1 MKVGLLLLATIVC
14 AEIGIMLLFSW
25 LDLESSLSPITL
37 AFADALLL
45 SLTIALPLY
54 YGVVRPLK
62 ETIVTSQAKLNM
74 LASAVENAG
83 DAIIIT
89 NRQGVIEYVNQA
101 FLNMSGYNHTDVMGR
116 HVASIEAFMTEN
128 EWKQSFLQ
136 SIRRLGIWKGEQWEE
151 KKNGEKYLAE
161 ITITPI
167 HLTKSE
173 KITHFVTIKQDNTK
187 RHELEAQLRQ
197 AQKMEAVGTL
207 VGGIAHD
214 FNNMLSGLTG
224 QIYLAKSKVKDNEEV
239 YERLS
244 KMELLTFRAADMI
257 SQLLTFARKGVIN
270 KTDLVLNSFIKE
282 AAKLAQVG
290 LPENIRFHCNI
301 TDEYMVVRADA
312 TQWQQVIMNLINNA
326 HDAVSDVRD
335 ANISLALTTPQN
347 PNLDSFKP
355 SAHKYAELCIS
366 DNGCGIK
373 KENLDKILEPFF
385 TTKEV
390 GKGTG
395 LGLAMVHGVV
405 ESHHG
410 FMNIDSKEGHGT
422 TFRIFLPLVESQ
434 HNETSESEIIHK
446 GHGES
451 ILLVDDDLMVREA
464 GCEVLERLGYQVFIA
479 EDGAKAIQIC
489 HKYSNQISLII
500 MDIVM
505 PGIQGGEA
513 AVSIKKSYPNLPIIL
528 VTGYDKENVIS
539 DDVRSLAD
547 VIMSKPYSTER
558 LSTLINKTLV
568 SVNVEDKQ

>member
-1 MKVGLLLLATIVC
+1 MLLLTMIVC

-25 LDLESSLSPITL
+25 LDIENSLSPLAL
-37 AFADALLL
+37 AFTDALLL
-45 SLTIALPLY
+45 SLIIAFPLY
-54 YGVVRPLK
+54 YWVVRPLK
-62 ETIVTSQAKLNM
+62 STIITSQEKLNM

-83 DAIIIT
+83 EAIIIT
-89 NRQGVIEYVNQA
+89 NRKGVVEYVNQA
-101 FLNMSGYNHTDVMGR
+101 FLDMSGYNNIDIIAK
-116 HVASIEAFMTEN
+116 HVASIEVFMAEK

-136 SIRRLGIWKGEQWEE
+136 SIRRFGVWKAEQWEE
-151 KKNGEKYLAE
+151 RKNGEKYLAE
-161 ITITPI
+161 ITVTPI
-167 HLTKSE
+167 HLTKAE

-187 RHELEAQLRQ
+187 RHDLESQLRQ

-214 FNNMLSGLTG
+214 FNNMLSALAG
-224 QIYLAKSKVKDNEEV
+224 QLYLAKSRIKGNEEV

-244 KMELLTFRAADMI
+244 KMEVLTFRAADMI

-290 LPENIRFHCNI
+290 LPENIRFNCNI

-326 HDAVSDVRD
+326 HDAVSDIHD
-335 ANISLALTTPQN
+335 AKISLSLALTSPQN
-347 PNLDSFKP
+347 PNLDQFNP
-355 SAHKYAELCIS
+355 STDRYAELCIS

-373 KENLDKILEPFF
+373 KENLDKIIEPFF
-385 TTKEV
+385 TTKEA

-410 FMNIDSKEGHGT
+410 FMDIDSEEGNGT
-422 TFRIFLPLVESQ
+422 TFRIFLPLVEPQ

-464 GCEVLERLGYQVFIA
+464 GREVLELLGYHVFVA

-489 HKYSNQISLII
+489 QNCSNQISLVI
-500 MDIVM
+500 MDVVM
-505 PGIQGGEA
+505 PHMQGGEA
-513 AVSIKKSYPNLPIIL
+513 AIHIKKSHPNLPVIL
-528 VTGYDKENVIS
+528 VTGYDKENVMNN
-539 DDVRSLAD
+539 DVLSIVDAT
-547 VIMSKPYSTER
+547 MSKPYSTER
-558 LSTLINKTLV
+558 LSTLIKQTLA
-568 SVNVEDKQ
+568 SVGDKDDE